1 MKTNDDFLNQLCRE
15 IHKAAKLASEER
27 KREVFGDNPPMELL
41 VMYKYKV
48 RVEIRKE
55 DNSHHEPHMHISHT
69 DKFDISVSLNTF
81 NVLAGKID
89 RKEMKQLKQILLPKK
104 EQLLEIWNELNENN
118 NCFAA
123 QQIIETI
130 KF

>member
-1 MKTNDDFLNQLCRE
+1 MKTNEDFLQKLCRE
-15 IHKAAKLASEER
+15 IHKAAKIASEER

-48 RVEIRKE
+48 KVEIRKE
-55 DNSHHEPHMHISHT
+55 DGSHHEPHMHISHT

-81 NVLAGKID
+81 DVLAGEID
-89 RKEMKQLKQILLPKK
+89 RKEMKQLNKILLPKK
-104 EQLLEIWNELNENN
+104 EQLLEIWNQLNEKN
-118 NCFAA
+118 NCLAA
-123 QQIIETI
+123 QQIIDAI